1 MRKVHSNLQHIMQIK
16 SNCRF
21 TEAVYYGN
29 PRRQYANY
37 KHLYHMIIILC
48 LLMRH

>member
-1 MRKVHSNLQHIMQIK
+1 MREVHSNFMQIK
-16 SNCRF
+16 SNCWF

-37 KHLYHMIIILC
+37 KH
-48 LLMRH
+48 